1 MSVVDCC
8 ACPSQRDTL
17 RISPVAWRMLSAH
30 VCRSVWGE
38 IRLSRSAGHC
48 ARAVPVCLRRTY
60 ANPARVMS
68 RPRALRKSSGTAAG
82 PRMGGAGTFARL
94 ALKIVEEREHE
105 GRVEVLDLEVG
116 GGHAQVAAREREQEL
131 EGVGIA
137 GTRMLLGEP
146 LAQKRGDV
154 RRDRGHG

>member
-1 MSVVDCC
+1 M
-8 ACPSQRDTL
+8 PHQ
-17 RISPVAWRMLSAH
+17 
-30 VCRSVWGE
+30 
-38 IRLSRSAGHC
+38 
-48 ARAVPVCLRRTY
+48 
-60 ANPARVMS
+60 ARVGAVHGDGEDTADLVERGREAMLKKAHEGADGGE
-68 RPRALRKSSGTAAG
+68 PRVA
-82 PRMGGAGTFARL
+82 GAGTVAPL
-94 ALKIVEEREHE
+94 VLKMVEEREHE